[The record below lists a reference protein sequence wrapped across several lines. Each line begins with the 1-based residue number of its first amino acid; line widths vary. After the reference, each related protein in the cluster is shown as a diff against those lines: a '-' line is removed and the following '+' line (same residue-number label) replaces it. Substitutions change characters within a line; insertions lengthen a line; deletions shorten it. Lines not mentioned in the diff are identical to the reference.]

1 MEGKK
6 EELFSSKVRAG
17 RRTYYFDVKETTNKI
32 KYVAI
37 SEAKAKDDGGQDRFR
52 IMVFPEDLQKF
63 KTALEEVIQYLEENP
78 QE

>member
-37 SEAKAKDDGGQDRFR
+37 SEAKTKDDGGLDRFR

-63 KTALEEVIQYLEENP
+63 KVALEDVIQYLEENP
-78 QE
+78 QQ